1 MYQFYEAQLPV
12 FLVNVEI
19 IVRNVTIND
28 VQFAKF
34 ELRVW
39 HSANFVYIKLF
50 QNKNSIL
57 MSTLLNK
64 RAKFGA
70 KIFRHY

>member
-12 FLVNVEI
+12 FSVNVEI

-28 VQFAKF
+28 VQLQSLAFRQFRIHK
-34 ELRVW
+34 VI
-39 HSANFVYIKLF
+39 S
-50 QNKNSIL
+50 NKNSTL
-57 MSTLLNK
+57 MDSTMLNK

-70 KIFRHY
+70 KIFRH